1 MKALRAAMLAAV
13 LAGVGGISGFAAGA
27 ESAAP
32 AAGVV
37 AAIIEQPRS
46 FGHVLGDVLTQRV
59 LLEHAG
65 RPLQPGAM
73 PAATRVDLWLER
85 RPPRIETDARGRRW
99 LAIDY
104 QLINAPRALS
114 AIALPA
120 LSLATVSG
128 PTLALPAWPISIAP
142 LTPAEV
148 FGQGDLQPLRP
159 DRPVAALPTDAIE
172 RQLRLSLTALAGVLL
187 AWLAWWAWRNASEAR
202 RLPFAQAWRDLK
214 RIDDPAS
221 AQGWRIVHRALNAS
235 AGFVVHGAG
244 VPRLVAEAP
253 YLRPLQPRLEDFYR
267 ESTRRFFAA
276 EADRAAADPSYPLKP
291 LCRALRDAEKR
302 HRH

>member
-1 MKALRAAMLAAV
+1 MKALRAAMLAAALV
-13 LAGVGGISGFAAGA
+13 GVGGSTGFAAGA

-32 AAGVV
+32 AADVV

-85 RPPRIETDARGRRW
+85 RPPRIETDAQGRRW

-276 EADRAAADPSYPLKP
+276 EADRAADDPSYPLKP

>member
-1 MKALRAAMLAAV
+1 MKAIRAAAVAV
-13 LAGVGGISGFAAGA
+13 LLGAIAGLAPSA
-27 ESAAP
+27 EP
-32 AAGVV
+32 V
-37 AAIIEQPRS
+37 AATVEQPRS

-65 RPLQPGAM
+65 RPLEPGAL
-73 PAATRVDLWLER
+73 PAAARVDVWLER
-85 RPPRIETDARGRRW
+85 RTARIEADAQGRRW

-104 QLINAPRALS
+104 QLVNAPRALR

-120 LSLATVSG
+120 LRIATASDG
-128 PTLALPAWPISIAP
+128 PTLALPAWPVSIAP
-142 LTPAEV
+142 LTPPEV

-172 RQLRLSLTALAGVLL
+172 RQLRLSLAALLGVLL
-187 AWLAWWAWRNASEAR
+187 AWFGWWAWRNAREAR
-202 RLPFAQAWRDLK
+202 RLPFAQAWRELQ

-221 AQGWRIVHRALNAS
+221 AQAWRIVHRALNTS
-235 AGFVVHGAG
+235 AGHVVHGAG
-244 VPRLVAEAP
+244 LPRLLAEAP
-253 YLRPLQPRLEDFYR
+253 HLRPLQARLEDFYR
-267 ESTRRFFAA
+267 ESTRRFFASNPDTA
-276 EADRAAADPSYPLKP
+276 GADPPYPPYPLKP

>member
-1 MKALRAAMLAAV
+1 MKALRAAILAAV
-13 LAGVGGISGFAAGA
+13 LGGIAGPAASA
-27 ESAAP
+27 EPAAP
-32 AAGVV
+32 AAAAAV
-37 AAIIEQPRS
+37 AATTEQPRS

-65 RPLQPGAM
+65 RPLQPGAL
-73 PAATRVDLWLER
+73 PPATRVDLWLER
-85 RPPRIETDARGRRW
+85 RSPRIETDAQGRRW

-128 PTLALPAWPISIAP
+128 PTLALPAWPVSIAP
-142 LTPAEV
+142 LTPPEA

-172 RQLRLSLTALAGVLL
+172 RQLRLSLAALAGVLL

-202 RLPFAQAWRDLK
+202 RLPFAQAWRELK

-221 AQGWRIVHRALNAS
+221 PQAWRVVHRALNAS
-235 AGFVVHGAG
+235 AGRVVHGAS

-276 EADRAAADPSYPLKP
+276 DADPAAADPSYPLKP